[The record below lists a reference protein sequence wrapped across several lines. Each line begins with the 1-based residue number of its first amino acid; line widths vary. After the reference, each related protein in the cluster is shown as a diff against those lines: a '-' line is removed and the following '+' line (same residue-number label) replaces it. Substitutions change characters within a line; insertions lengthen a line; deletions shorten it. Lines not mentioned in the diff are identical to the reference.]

1 MWLLVNLGPS
11 TSSRKKGR
19 STGDVVVAPK
29 KGGKSTKKIA
39 KARSDKGKKKEE
51 AEDDTQGNSCVT
63 SIHLLQLSFLLQ

>member
-29 KGGKSTKKIA
+29 KGGKSTCGEWAIA
-39 KARSDKGKKKEE
+39 SHGRGTRPFQVLYISKR
-51 AEDDTQGNSCVT
+51 
-63 SIHLLQLSFLLQ
+63 